1 MSKTL
6 VNKISTVKTA
16 AKRLKKSIPEKSHMQ
31 LLDIATHAITGK
43 SNFHELNNIGLNY
56 SYLNPFI
63 KVGNWSFN
71 PDDQSLSFSDTEYS
85 PYVIFLEQVNTST
98 KFLDFI
104 LQLNKKRNSDAPEWI
119 NCSPAF
125 ETDNFIS
132 LMEAL
137 CNFYFD
143 NSVQGVFSPKGE
155 FKEIDWERA
164 INIKSGVDDKFF

>member
-1 MSKTL
+1 MSKTNI
-6 VNKISTVKTA
+6 NKISTVKIA
-16 AKRLKKSIPEKSHMQ
+16 AKRLKKSFPEKSHMQ

-43 SNFHELNNIGLNY
+43 SNFHELSKIGSNY
-56 SYLNPFI
+56 SSLNPFL

-71 PDDQSLSFSDTEYS
+71 PDGQSLTLSDTEYS

-104 LQLNKKRNSDAPEWI
+104 LQLNKKRNHDATEWI

-132 LMEAL
+132 LMESL
-137 CNFYFD
+137 CSYYFD
-143 NSVQGVFSPKGE
+143 SSVQGIFSPSGE
-155 FKEIDWERA
+155 YKDIDWELA
-164 INIKSGVDDKFF
+164 INMKNGIE

>member
-1 MSKTL
+1 MSKTI
-6 VNKISTVKTA
+6 VNKISSVKKA
-16 AKRLKKSIPEKSHMQ
+16 AKRLKKSFPEKSHMQ

-43 SNFHELNNIGLNY
+43 SNFHELNNIALNLFC
-56 SYLNPFI
+56 LNPFI

-71 PDDQSLSFSDTEYS
+71 PESQLLLLSDTEYS
-85 PYVIFLEQVNTST
+85 PYVIYLEQVNTST

-104 LQLNKKRNSDAPEWI
+104 LQLNKKRSHDATEWI

-143 NSVQGVFSPKGE
+143 KSVQGVFSPKGDY
-155 FKEIDWERA
+155 KEIDWGRA
-164 INIKSGVDDKFF
+164 IKQRGVGV